1 MSCLFVN
8 REIIQPVALD
18 PLARRSMKTVAKCDK
33 WCDMQVQNLYVNHRI
48 VERTA
53 SSLTQERYAPLSV
66 ITSSRHRVLST
77 RCPGSGFTAFGSRFL
92 RCIGCTDA
100 SGDLVMNVEVCRRA
114 SDARSVDPTADRTR
128 FRTQL
133 LHMTSRGWDDPL
145 DLSILISG
153 GKETNKDSP
162 SNCE

>member
-1 MSCLFVN
+1 
-8 REIIQPVALD
+8 
-18 PLARRSMKTVAKCDK
+18 MKTVAKCDK

-66 ITSSRHRVLST
+66 IMSSRLVVFFT
-77 RCPGSGFTAFGSRFL
+77 EATCPGSGFTAFGSRFL
-92 RCIGCTDA
+92 RCIGCAGA
-100 SGDLVMNVEVCRRA
+100 SGDLVMNVEVCQRAPCREIRRPA
-114 SDARSVDPTADRTR
+114 GGSDCAFGRN
-128 FRTQL
+128 F